1 MKDSTG
7 YALIDEHH
15 LHEPHVLLR
24 IENENYYLCPL
35 DEVLSADKEAVQ
47 IMKVVQLGY
56 GCLTVDHLH
65 YCKPGEVISFKKL
78 PPNRIQSLRYEI
90 TEQGIRSINR
100 VIKRMQSGEGIGTD
114 ARIRL
119 SLEEPSTL
127 RIIVPDSHPEF
138 IEEMKTGRNLK
149 IQWRDPADFDEARSE
164 STHLTVADFQ
174 FDIFFEDGTTTPWS
188 FSCNLF
194 DFEQF
199 EKKSPVRYLPRKTAL
214 RRAVVQY
221 GGRDV
226 LKLPAYTDMT
236 FTKEGQ
242 KVAVTSNGIQIR
254 F

>member
-24 IENENYYLCPL
+24 IDNEDYYLCPL

-100 VIKRMQSGEGIGTD
+100 VIKRMQAGEGIETD

-127 RIIVPDSHPEF
+127 RIIVPD
-138 IEEMKTGRNLK
+138 
-149 IQWRDPADFDEARSE
+149 
-164 STHLTVADFQ
+164 
-174 FDIFFEDGTTTPWS
+174 
-188 FSCNLF
+188 C
-194 DFEQF
+194 
-199 EKKSPVRYLPRKTAL
+199 RY
-214 RRAVVQY
+214 AV
-221 GGRDV
+221 
-226 LKLPAYTDMT
+226 
-236 FTKEGQ
+236 
-242 KVAVTSNGIQIR
+242 
-254 F
+254 